1 MSGSLNSLYS
11 SWLYL
16 FLHVPFSST
25 GPKIYLRILLSKILN
40 SLSSDLDNGQVS
52 EA

>member
-16 FLHVPFSST
+16 FLHIPFSST
-25 GPKIYLRILLSKILN
+25 GPKIYLRLT
-40 SLSSDLDNGQVS
+40 SSWCGVIS
-52 EA
+52 